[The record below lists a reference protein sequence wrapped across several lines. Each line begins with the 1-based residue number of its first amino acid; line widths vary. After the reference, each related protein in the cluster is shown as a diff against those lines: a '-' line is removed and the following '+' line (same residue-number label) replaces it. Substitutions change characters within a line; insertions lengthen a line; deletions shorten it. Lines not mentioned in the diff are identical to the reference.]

1 MKRVLIIII
10 STILICLIG
19 LGIIGYYAE
28 KDKSAEKNDVKTEE
42 KVEQVIEEEKLEVN
56 IDKFDISKI
65 EGYTP
70 GQDLVDDNS
79 DEDNQEGTTVGGI
92 NLPYSLLYKNMEIMS
107 IGKYS
112 GKFIED
118 GMDSN
123 KDNILAII
131 VKNTS
136 EEVIDYGEINMRI
149 KGKSDKI
156 KFELTNLKP
165 GACALIMES
174 SGSIEFNPDDKYI
187 YFSSRNNM
195 VSELSTMDSQI
206 DINTEDKKITVKNL
220 GEENL
225 DTVYVYYKTIS
236 PGNCYLGGITYRA
249 KFENVEVG
257 KSVSVNTL
265 HFNNASSEI
274 LKVELVK

>member
-19 LGIIGYYAE
+19 LGIIGYYVE
-28 KDKSAEKNDVKTEE
+28 KDKSTEKNDVKTEE

-92 NLPYSLLYKNMEIMS
+92 NLPYSLTYKNMEIMS

-123 KDNILAII
+123 KDNVLAII

-174 SGSIEFNPDDKYI
+174 SGSIEFNTDDKYI

-265 HFNNASSEI
+265 HFNNTNSEI

>member
-19 LGIIGYYAE
+19 LGIIGYYVE
-28 KDKSAEKNDVKTEE
+28 KDKLAEKNYVKTEE

-70 GQDLVDDNS
+70 GQDLVDDNL

-92 NLPYSLLYKNMEIMS
+92 NLPYSLPYKNMEIMS

-118 GMDSN
+118 GVDSN

-265 HFNNASSEI
+265 HFNNTNSEI
-274 LKVELVK
+274 LKVESAK